1 MLDVLSFFTEDKISY
16 AANGII
22 VYDFDDSR
30 KNEFILHVADFYRR
44 AFISD
49 EDLEDNVTNLGTTRK
64 QEIEAVVPTNPS
76 IMSGDFGE
84 ILSYVIFTQLHSMYN
99 IAPLRW
105 RWKEERDRA
114 VHFTDMMILCC
125 PDENNPQTDDKMM
138 TLEVKTRATK
148 PGTDKSSINEAVEG
162 ALKDSVSRGGKTL
175 LFMQQK
181 FKIEK
186 NYDAVRKVKRF
197 EESVATPYEEYHNA
211 VAIVEREFLSSHHIA
226 NLDNETLKKVTDYNS
241 IGNPLNKY
249 MSVFVVPI
257 AELKSVYE
265 SLYYTVKNS

>member
-1 MLDVLSFFTEDKISY
+1 MP
-16 AANGII
+16 
-22 VYDFDDSR
+22 R
-30 KNEFILHVADFYRR
+30 KFASVPVILHVRDFYRR

-49 EDLEDNVTNLGTTRK
+49 EDLEANVTNLGTTRK
-64 QEIEAVVPTNPS
+64 EEIEAVVPTEPN

-84 ILSYVIFTQLHSMYN
+84 ILSYAIFTQLNSIYN

-138 TLEVKTRATK
+138 TFEVKTRATK
-148 PGTDKSSINEAVEG
+148 PGATESSINKAIEG
-162 ALKDSVSRGGKTL
+162 AVNDSVSRGGKTL
-175 LFMQQK
+175 LFMQQQ
-181 FKIEK
+181 FKKER
-186 NYDAVRKVKRF
+186 NFDAVKKVKRF
-197 EESVATPYEEYHNA
+197 EESVVTPYEEYHNA

-226 NLDNETLKKVTDYNS
+226 NLNNEILNKVTDYNNT
-241 IGNPLNKY
+241 GNPLNKY
-249 MSVFVVPI
+249 MYVFAVPI

-265 SLYYTVKNS
+265 NLYSSVKNS